1 MVEKTE
7 KLLVVKELPSVA
19 TRKVEGEDGNTYN
32 LVTQE
37 EAILEILETVRE
49 FMLIL
54 LVLAVIGF
62 AIVIALATLDN
73 TNVLTAGSYEANQT
87 TNILRNVSGGV
98 SEFFD
103 DTGTWLTL
111 LSVVVI
117 ILIIAVVI
125 LAVNRFSGGTRGL

>member
-1 MVEKTE
+1 MEIR
-7 KLLVVKELPSVA
+7 KLLKKDKKGVM
-19 TRKVEGEDGNTYN
+19 G
-32 LVTQE
+32 
-37 EAILEILETVRE
+37 LETVRE

-62 AIVIALATLDN
+62 AIVIALATLDD
-73 TNVLTAGSYEANQT
+73 TNVLTTDSYEDNQT
-87 TNILRNVSGGV
+87 TNILRNVSSGV

-125 LAVNRFSGGTRGL
+125 LAVNRFGGGTRGL

>member
-1 MVEKTE
+1 MEIR
-7 KLLVVKELPSVA
+7 KLKKDKRGVM
-19 TRKVEGEDGNTYN
+19 G
-32 LVTQE
+32 
-37 EAILEILETVRE
+37 LETVKE

-62 AIVIALATLDN
+62 AIVIALATLDS
-73 TNVLTAGSYEANQT
+73 TNVLTTDSYADNQT
-87 TNILRNVSGGV
+87 TNILQNVSSGV
-98 SEFFD
+98 SDFFD

-125 LAVNRFSGGTRGL
+125 LAVNKFGGGSRGL